1 MKTGTVS
8 ILGCG
13 WLGLPLG
20 KHLRNR
26 RFSVKGSV
34 TTPEKFGL
42 LRTSGVVPYRIVLN
56 DSDIEV
62 DDPAF
67 FETDVLIISIPPRR
81 IDGIER
87 IFPAQIAQLIPI
99 ILTSGIQKVIFI
111 SSTSV
116 YPENLQTVS
125 ENGVLFPD
133 KASGKALVLV
143 ENLFRNLTDFQ
154 TTIIRFGG
162 LIGADRNPARFL
174 LKSDRPVA
182 NVPVNLIHQDDC
194 IGIIRTIIEQ
204 DIWGETLNACCP
216 EHPLKKDFYG
226 KAALISGLPAPRIS
240 DQMEAYKIIDSSK
253 LQRLLKYKFKYKSP
267 MDYLDSLDQSKKEK
281 LKSKL

>member
-1 MKTGTVS
+1 MKAGTVS
-8 ILGCG
+8 IFGCG

-34 TTPEKFGL
+34 TTLEKFGL
-42 LRTSGVVPYRIVLN
+42 LRTSGVSPYRIVLN

-67 FETDVLIISIPPRR
+67 FETDVMIISIPPRR

-99 ILTSGIQKVIFI
+99 ILKAGIKKVIFI

-116 YPENLQTVS
+116 YPENLQTAS
-125 ENGVLFPD
+125 ENDALSPD
-133 KASGKALVLV
+133 KASGKALVAA
-143 ENLFRNLTDFQ
+143 ENLLKNLTDFE

-174 LKSDRPVA
+174 QKSDRPVA

-194 IGIIRTIIEQ
+194 IGIILDILEQ

-216 EHPLKKDFYG
+216 EHPLKKEFYG
-226 KAALISGLPAPRIS
+226 KAAQISGLPEPRIS
-240 DQMEAYKIIDSSK
+240 DHPEAYKVIDSSK
-253 LQRLLKYKFKYKSP
+253 LQRLLKYEFKYPSP
-267 MDYLDSLDQSKKEK
+267 MDYLDSLESRQK
-281 LKSKL
+281 

>member
-1 MKTGTVS
+1 MKSGIVS

-34 TTPEKFGL
+34 TSPEKFGL
-42 LRTSGVVPYRIVLN
+42 LRTSGIVPYRIVLN
-56 DSDIEV
+56 DAGVEI
-62 DDPAF
+62 DDPSF

-87 IFPAQIAQLIPI
+87 IFPIQIAQLIPI
-99 ILTSGIQKVIFI
+99 ILKSGIRKVIFI

-116 YPENLQTVS
+116 YPENLKTAT
-125 ENGVLFPD
+125 ENDVLTPD
-133 KASGKALVLV
+133 KESGKACLAA
-143 ENLFRNLTDFQ
+143 ENLLNHLTDFE
-154 TTIIRFGG
+154 TTILRFGG

-174 LKSDRPVA
+174 LKSTRSVS
-182 NVPVNLIHQDDC
+182 NIPVNLIHQDDC
-194 IGIIRTIIEQ
+194 IGIIAAILEK
-204 DIWGETLNACCP
+204 DLWGETLNACCP

-226 KAALISGLPAPRIS
+226 KAAQISGLPVPLIS
-240 DQMEAYKIIDSSK
+240 DQTEAYKIVDSSK
-253 LQRLLKYKFKYKSP
+253 LRRLLKYKFKYPSP
-267 MDYLDSLDQSKKEK
+267 MDYLESLSPTQK
-281 LKSKL
+281 

>member
-1 MKTGTVS
+1 MIRMKGGTVS

-20 KHLRNR
+20 RYLRNH

-34 TTPEKFGL
+34 TTPEKFEL
-42 LRTSGVVPYRIVLN
+42 LRSSGFVPYRVVLN
-56 DSDIEV
+56 DSDVEL
-62 DDPAF
+62 DDSSF
-67 FETDVLIISIPPRR
+67 FETDILIISIPPRR

-87 IFPAQIAQLIPI
+87 VFPAQIAQLIPI
-99 ILTSGIQKVIFI
+99 ILKAGIQKVIFI

-116 YPENLQTVS
+116 YPDNQKTVR
-125 ENGVLFPD
+125 EDDILLPD

-143 ENLFRNLTDFQ
+143 ENLFRNLTDFK

-174 LKSDRPVA
+174 LKSNSPIA

-194 IGIIRTIIEQ
+194 IGIIYAVIKQEL
-204 DIWGETLNACCP
+204 WGETLNACSQ
-216 EHPLKKDFYG
+216 EHPLKKEFYG
-226 KAALISGLPAPRIS
+226 KAALISGLPVPVIS
-240 DQMEAYKIIDSSK
+240 DQNGAYKIIDSSK
-253 LQRLLKYKFKYKSP
+253 LKRLSKYKFKYPSP
-267 MDYLDSLDQSKKEK
+267 MDYLESLVTSKK
-281 LKSKL
+281 S

>member
-1 MKTGTVS
+1 MKAGTVS

-34 TTPEKFGL
+34 TNTEKFGSL
-42 LRTSGVVPYRIVLN
+42 LTSGVQPYRIVLN
-56 DSDIEV
+56 DSEIDL

-87 IFPAQIAQLIPI
+87 IFPAQIAQLIPV
-99 ILTSGIQKVIFI
+99 ILKAGIKKVIFI

-116 YPENLQTVS
+116 YPENLQTAS
-125 ENGVLFPD
+125 ENDVLSPD
-133 KASGKALVLV
+133 KASGKALFAA
-143 ENLFRNLTDFQ
+143 ENLLKNLTDFE

-174 LKSDRPVA
+174 LKSDRPVP

-194 IGIIRTIIEQ
+194 VGIISAILEQ
-204 DIWGETLNACCP
+204 DLWGETLNACSP

-226 KAALISGLPAPRIS
+226 KASQISGLPTPIIS
-240 DQMEAYKIIDSSK
+240 DQPEAYKIIDSSK
-253 LQRLLKYKFKYKSP
+253 LQRLLKYKFKYQSP
-267 MDYLDSLDQSKKEK
+267 MDYLDSLTTTK
-281 LKSKL
+281 

>member
-1 MKTGTVS
+1 MTAGTVS

-42 LRTSGVVPYRIVLN
+42 LRTSGIVPYRIALN
-56 DSDIEV
+56 DSGIEV

-67 FETDVLIISIPPRR
+67 FETDVLIISIPPHR

-87 IFPAQIAQLIPI
+87 VFPAQVAQLIPV
-99 ILTSGIQKVIFI
+99 ILKAGIQKVIFI

-116 YPENLQTVS
+116 YPENLQTAN
-125 ENGVLFPD
+125 ENDTLSPD
-133 KASGKALVLV
+133 KASGKALVAA
-143 ENLFRNLTDFQ
+143 ENLLKNLTDFE

-174 LKSDRPVA
+174 QKLDRPVA

-194 IGIIRTIIEQ
+194 IGIISAILEQ
-204 DIWGETLNACCP
+204 DLWGETLNACCP
-216 EHPLKKDFYG
+216 DHPLKKDFYG
-226 KAALISGLPAPRIS
+226 KAAQISGLPTPNIS
-240 DQMEAYKIIDSSK
+240 DQMEVYKIIDSSK
-253 LQRLLKYKFKYKSP
+253 LQRLLKYKFKYQSP
-267 MDYLDSLDQSKKEK
+267 MDYLDNLTPSQK
-281 LKSKL
+281 